1 MTTYAP
7 SLPAGRVSLKGL
19 LRSEWTKLR
28 TVRSTM
34 WTLGATVLIGVA
46 ASAIAMAL
54 TRAHWTTE
62 SAAARAAFDPVE
74 VSLVGAYLGG
84 ALLLGVL
91 GILVIS
97 GEYATGTIRA
107 TLAAEPR
114 RPMVL
119 AAKVL
124 VFGAVSLIIAEVT
137 SFASFLLGQAFLTS
151 PARHATLSS
160 PGALR
165 AVAGTGLFLC
175 VVGRTWLTGGRPA
188 APQPVAG
195 IPSRMRR
202 WPKVTRLRQRRPRP
216 PSFPC
221 RADESNVAKIH
232 ARERRISLVSHS
244 AKSCLRCTIQ
254 AIYAIAVASLGRDVS
269 RFFRATPSLISLGV
283 RPLFTWPPRRPD
295 KHLLYGRTSCA
306 RIKAAL

>member
-1 MTTYAP
+1 VTTYAP

-19 LRSEWTKLR
+19 VRSEWTKLR

-46 ASAIAMAL
+46 ASAIAMAV
-54 TRAHWTTE
+54 TRAHWITE
-62 SAAARAAFDPVE
+62 SAAARAAFDPTE

-124 VFGAVSLIIAEVT
+124 VFTAVSLIIAEVT

-175 VVGRTWLTGGRPA
+175 VVGLFALGIA
-188 APQPVAG
+188 AVVRHTAGAIGAYVFVLLVLPVIVSG
-195 IPSRMRR
+195 LPS
-202 WPKVTRLRQRRPRP
+202 
-216 PSFPC
+216 
-221 RADESNVAKIH
+221 
-232 ARERRISLVSHS
+232 
-244 AKSCLRCTIQ
+244 
-254 AIYAIAVASLGRDVS
+254 SLGNQIARLLPLSIGSVMTNNSVPHAFGPWTEFAILCGYTALALALGTVILVRRD
-269 RFFRATPSLISLGV
+269 A
-283 RPLFTWPPRRPD
+283 
-295 KHLLYGRTSCA
+295 
-306 RIKAAL
+306 

>member
-1 MTTYAP
+1 VTTYAP

-19 LRSEWTKLR
+19 LGSEWTKLR
-28 TVRSTM
+28 TVRSTL
-34 WTLGATVLIGVA
+34 WTLGGTVLVGVA
-46 ASAIAMAL
+46 SSGTAMAV

-91 GILVIS
+91 GILAVS

-114 RPMVL
+114 RPRVL

-124 VFGAVSLIIAEVT
+124 VFAAASLVIAEVT

-151 PARHATLSS
+151 PAPHATLTS

-165 AVAGTGLFLC
+165 AVAGTGLFLS
-175 VVGRTWLTGGRPA
+175 VVGLFALGIA
-188 APQPVAG
+188 AMVRHTAG
-195 IPSRMRR
+195 AIGAYVFVLLVLPIIVSALPSSIGNQIA
-202 WPKVTRLRQRRPRP
+202 RLLPLSIGSVMTNNSV
-216 PSFPC
+216 PSAFGPWT
-221 RADESNVAKIH
+221 EF
-232 ARERRISLVSHS
+232 
-244 AKSCLRCTIQ
+244 
-254 AIYAIAVASLGRDVS
+254 AILCGY
-269 RFFRATPSLISLGV
+269 
-283 RPLFTWPPRRPD
+283 
-295 KHLLYGRTSCA
+295 
-306 RIKAAL
+306 AALALALGTVLLVRRDA